1 MNESVTIIIAEDDMG
16 HATLIQRNLE
26 KAGIRNKFIHF
37 KDGQET
43 IDFLFR
49 SGEGPHRGKGTSF
62 LLLLDIKMPKVGGVE
77 VLKNIKEDSELCKIP
92 VIMLTTTDDP
102 REVEKCHALGCSN
115 YLVKPVE
122 YPLFIET
129 IKQLGL
135 FLMVVEVPKIN
146 GSV

>member
-37 KDGQET
+37 KNGQET
-43 IDFLFR
+43 MDFLFR
-49 SGEGPHRGKGTSF
+49 SGEGPHRGKDTSY

-77 VLKNIKEDSELCKIP
+77 VLKKIKEDRELCKIP

>member
-26 KAGIRNKFIHF
+26 KAGIRNPFIHF
-37 KDGQET
+37 KNGQET
-43 IDFLFR
+43 MDFLFR
-49 SGEGPHRGKGTSF
+49 SGEGPHRDRGTSYM
-62 LLLLDIKMPKVGGVE
+62 LLLDIKMPKISGVE
-77 VLKNIKEDSELCKIP
+77 VLKRIKEDTELCKIP

-122 YPLFIET
+122 YSSFIET
-129 IKQLGL
+129 IRQLGL

-146 GSV
+146 GDV